1 MLFKKKEEDI
11 EMAGF
16 GDQQKPKKKNE
27 GPQDTEYQSLDL
39 KKIFLSPKYIRTSL
53 VSMVAGAIG
62 EHTVKLTSPQQ
73 RGTSWGYAS

>member
-16 GDQQKPKKKNE
+16 GDQQKPKKKKNE

-39 KKIFLSPKYIRTSL
+39 KKIFLSPKYIRMSPA
-53 VSMVAGAIG
+53 SMATHIR
-62 EHTVKLTSPQQ
+62 LTPQQ
-73 RGTSWGYAS
+73 HGTSWG

>member
-1 MLFKKKEEDI
+1 MLFRKKEEDI

-39 KKIFLSPKYIRTSL
+39 KKIFLSPKYIRMSL
-53 VSMVAGAIG
+53 VSMGRRRNWG
-62 EHTVKLTSPQQ
+62 THSRLTPPQQ
-73 RGTSWGYAS
+73 PGTSWGYAS